1 VAVSAVDLA
10 NIEKLLAA
18 AKRGRTSEVQDILDH
33 GVNFNSAGEN
43 GQTAL
48 NAASYQG
55 HLDVVRLLL
64 TKGADV
70 SAGAQKDGWTPL
82 WSAVSNGH
90 YEVARALI
98 YHGANT
104 ETQFHD
110 DTLLDRYEGREG
122 TERIVTLLRYAQAR
136 PAAATDPLRAF
147 PIDEDLA
154 ERARTGDRSAQQS
167 VGDAHWQRG
176 NAYLEQ
182 GSYDLAIE
190 SFAEALRINPQFA
203 PACVNMGLASAALD
217 DFASAIEA
225 YDRALQIDP
234 HLAPAYN
241 NRGTAYRDQGNLQAA
256 IESSVRQSGS
266 NPQPMCSAIAESLTT
281 SREIFKWRW
290 RTSMPPWHWLHPT
303 PRPIMSAVSRMPAK
317 RTMLPRERTG
327 NRRQFSTRAGPVA
340 ERPRT
345 IFGLCGTRDAEGAFR
360 PCRTRSRMMT
370 NAIPGSR

>member
-1 VAVSAVDLA
+1 MWRFPQS
-10 NIEKLLAA
+10 IWPTSKSCWQA

-167 VGDAHWQRG
+167 VGHAHWQRG

-256 IESSVRQSGS
+256 IESYS
-266 NPQPMCSAIAESLTT
+266 SAIRIEPAAHVFCNRGIAYDQQGNFQMALADFNAALALAPSDAQTYYERGVAYAGKENYASARKDWEQAAVLDPSGT
-281 SREIFKWRW
+281 SGRKAAHNL
-290 RTSMPPWHWLHPT
+290 RTL
-303 PRPIMSAVSRMPAK
+303 RYKGR
-317 RTMLPRERTG
+317 
-327 NRRQFSTRAGPVA
+327 
-340 ERPRT
+340 
-345 IFGLCGTRDAEGAFR
+345 
-360 PCRTRSRMMT
+360 
-370 NAIPGSR
+370 